1 MRARTT
7 RCWDLGLY
15 SEGLRT
21 MVLPQIRGQA
31 IALAVRFILG
41 PRQYKPS
48 NLKSFNEVHISCE
61 RQGAGLPAHS
71 TAQ

>member
-41 PRQYKPS
+41 HRQYELLS
-48 NLKSFNEVHISCE
+48 CSACFHFNTKSKT
-61 RQGAGLPAHS
+61 LPAHS